1 MSLWERLRRRLR
13 RRPDLFN
20 LVIEPAYAIKASPR
34 NPYFQALERLA
45 RDAGFL
51 GACVS
56 DADGALRPGT
66 NNAIPTRHAR
76 LLLDVYPNPAAIEGR
91 SVSDYAAHRQA
102 QGVVSL
108 SNHAGD
114 STRRVAKVTLDL
126 DDGSELLLWFE
137 NGRAHVAGLALGG
150 VPCFPPNAN
159 A

>member
-20 LVIEPAYAIKASPR
+20 LVIETAYAIKASVR

-51 GACVS
+51 GAFLS
-56 DADGALRPGT
+56 DADGVLRPGT
-66 NNAIPTRHAR
+66 SKALPTRLAR

-91 SVSDYAAHRQA
+91 SVSDYA
-102 QGVVSL
+102 
-108 SNHAGD
+108 AGD

-137 NGRAHVAGLALGG
+137 NGRGHVAGPALG
-150 VPCFPPNAN
+150 PPSAS
-159 A
+159 